1 MRKGAALLYRCEFL
15 AQTRYQGFEYTD
27 ALCAETL
34 EHLRHAKMASE
45 LRMQGWPGEARQIQ
59 GDPQLVVGT
68 IWLLHIQVDTSGTQT
83 VVHWQ
88 RQTREY
94 N

>member
-1 MRKGAALLYRCEFL
+1 MYSDARAELAIRPSILGAGVQSQSPL
-15 AQTRYQGFEYTD
+15 T
-27 ALCAETL
+27 
-34 EHLRHAKMASE
+34 LRHAKMASE

-83 VVHWQ
+83 VVHRQ